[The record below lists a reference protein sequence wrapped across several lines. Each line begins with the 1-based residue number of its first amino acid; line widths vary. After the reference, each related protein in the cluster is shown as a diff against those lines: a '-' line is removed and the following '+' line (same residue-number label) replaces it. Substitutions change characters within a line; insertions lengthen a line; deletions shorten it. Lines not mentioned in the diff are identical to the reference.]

1 MIKNRY
7 VIGAITLLLVVFIAV
22 LFIVPTFQVEQ
33 PESMAK
39 TYKST
44 VFDQSKVTKVD
55 IELSDKNL
63 ASILESP
70 TDEEVVDADVTINGK
85 TVSHVGFRT
94 KGMLSLSSV
103 AAMED
108 SDRYSWKIDFDYYRS
123 EQTLDGLQKLAL
135 NNNFSD
141 ASMMREYLSYD
152 LMEDMGVPT
161 PSHSYMYVTIN
172 GEEQGLYLG
181 VETLDESFLS
191 QNFTTGNGDL
201 YKPDGTGS
209 DLKWISDDIADYT
222 GLNLKTNTKTS
233 KQSSMINMLDT
244 INNGGKLEDVV
255 DVDEMLRYFA
265 ANTALVNLDHYQGDK
280 KHNYYLYEEDGL
292 FSMLPWDYNMA
303 FGGYGAM
310 GGGMGGK
317 AKDTSAEDTQAKETT
332 EAGEAK
338 KAQMPGGGKEGGM
351 MGMGSSSF
359 INDSAINF
367 SITTPVSGATL
378 EERPLLNA
386 LLEDD
391 ENRETFNKYLKK
403 MATGFFSE
411 ETITEKVSEITS
423 MITPYVEKDPTKF
436 YTMEEYLKAT
446 TGDESIIEFSTQRAE
461 SILAQLSGELVV
473 EAETSSD
480 MGGGQEQG
488 QMQPPDVTTGEAQ
501 DKGMQPPA
509 GQDGAGPGAGGPP
522 NMGGGQNGP
531 PDMGGGMQPPGM
543 DGGPNAQ
550 SGAAGSSYSKE
561 TFIMIGISLALLIGA
576 IVFASFFKRRRS

>member
-1 MIKNRY
+1 
-7 VIGAITLLLVVFIAV
+7 
-22 LFIVPTFQVEQ
+22 
-33 PESMAK
+33 MAK

-63 ASILESP
+63 ASILENP
-70 TDEEVVDADVTINGK
+70 TDEEIVDADVTINGK

-103 AAMED
+103 ASMED

-152 LMEDMGVPT
+152 LMEEMGVPS

-181 VETLDESFLS
+181 VETLDENFLS
-191 QNFTTGNGDL
+191 QNFTTGDGDL

-209 DLKWISDDIADYT
+209 DLKWISSDIADYT

-233 KQSSMINMLDT
+233 TQSSMINMLDT

-303 FGGYGAM
+303 FGGYGT
-310 GGGMGGK
+310 MGGK
-317 AKDTSAEDTQAKETT
+317 ADLGKNETQRKDTSSDEKGTKE
-332 EAGEAK
+332 EGEAE

-351 MGMGSSSF
+351 MGIGIGSASF

-367 SITTPVSGATL
+367 SITTPVSGAAL

-386 LLEDD
+386 LLEED
-391 ENRETFNKYLKK
+391 ENRETFNKYLEE
-403 MATGFFSE
+403 MATGFFSK
-411 ETITEKVSEITS
+411 ETITEKVTEITS
-423 MITPYVEKDPTKF
+423 LITPYVEKDPTKF
-436 YTMEEYLKAT
+436 YSMEEYLKAT

-473 EAETSSD
+473 EAETSSN
-480 MGGGQEQG
+480 MGGGLEQG
-488 QMQPPDVTTGEAQ
+488 QMKPPDNTTGEAQ
-501 DKGMQPPA
+501 KGQQPPA
-509 GQDGAGPGAGGPP
+509 G
-522 NMGGGQNGP
+522 GP

-543 DGGPNAQ
+543 DGGPTKA
-550 SGAAGSSYSKE
+550 GAAGSIYSKE
-561 TFIMIGISLALLIGA
+561 TLIMIGISLALLIGA
-576 IVFASFFKRRRS
+576 IVFAHFFKRRRS

>member
-7 VIGAITLLLVVFIAV
+7 VIGAITLLLAVSIAV
-22 LFIVPTFQVEQ
+22 LFIVPTFHVQQ
-33 PESMAK
+33 PASMAK
-39 TYKST
+39 AYKSS
-44 VFDQSKVTKVD
+44 VFDQTKVTKVD

-70 TDEEVVDADVTINGK
+70 TDEEIVDADVTINGQ

-152 LMEDMGVPT
+152 LMEEMGVPA

-191 QNFTTGNGDL
+191 QNFTTGDGDL

-222 GLNLKTNTKTS
+222 GLNLKTNTKS
-233 KQSSMINMLDT
+233 SNQSSMINMLDV
-244 INNGGKLEDVV
+244 INNGGKLEEVV

-310 GGGMGGK
+310 GGK
-317 AKDTSAEDTQAKETT
+317 DRPQVKDTQTKGTT
-332 EAGEAK
+332 EEGEAE
-338 KAQMPGGGKEGGM
+338 KAQMPGGGKGGM

-391 ENRETFNKYLKK
+391 ENRETFNKYLKEI
-403 MATGFFSE
+403 ATGFFSE
-411 ETITEKVSEITS
+411 EIITEKVNEITS

-436 YTMEEYLKAT
+436 YTMEDYLKAT

-480 MGGGQEQG
+480 RGGGQEQG
-488 QMQPPDVTTGEAQ
+488 QMNPPDDSTGEAQ
-501 DKGMQPPA
+501 KKGQQPPA
-509 GQDGAGPGAGGPP
+509 GQGGAGPGAG
-522 NMGGGQNGP
+522 GP
-531 PDMGGGMQPPGM
+531 PDMGGGMQPPSM

-550 SGAAGSSYSKE
+550 AGAAGSSYSKE
-561 TFIMIGISLALLIGA
+561 TLIMIGISLVLLIGA
-576 IVFASFFKRRRS
+576 IVFAHFFKRRRSS

>member
-1 MIKNRY
+1 M
-7 VIGAITLLLVVFIAV
+7 
-22 LFIVPTFQVEQ
+22 
-33 PESMAK
+33 
-39 TYKST
+39 
-44 VFDQSKVTKVD
+44 
-55 IELSDKNL
+55 

-70 TDEEVVDADVTINGK
+70 TDEEVGDADVTINGK

-209 DLKWISDDIADYT
+209 DLKWISDEIADYT

-303 FGGYGAM
+303 FGGYG
-310 GGGMGGK
+310 GMGGK
-317 AKDTSAEDTQAKETT
+317 AKYTSAEDTQAKETT

-338 KAQMPGGGKEGGM
+338 KAQMPGRGKEGGM
-351 MGMGSSSF
+351 MGMGS
-359 INDSAINF
+359 
-367 SITTPVSGATL
+367 
-378 EERPLLNA
+378 
-386 LLEDD
+386 
-391 ENRETFNKYLKK
+391 
-403 MATGFFSE
+403 
-411 ETITEKVSEITS
+411 
-423 MITPYVEKDPTKF
+423 
-436 YTMEEYLKAT
+436 
-446 TGDESIIEFSTQRAE
+446 
-461 SILAQLSGELVV
+461 
-473 EAETSSD
+473 
-480 MGGGQEQG
+480 
-488 QMQPPDVTTGEAQ
+488 
-501 DKGMQPPA
+501 
-509 GQDGAGPGAGGPP
+509 
-522 NMGGGQNGP
+522 
-531 PDMGGGMQPPGM
+531 
-543 DGGPNAQ
+543 
-550 SGAAGSSYSKE
+550 
-561 TFIMIGISLALLIGA
+561 
-576 IVFASFFKRRRS
+576 

>member
-1 MIKNRY
+1 
-7 VIGAITLLLVVFIAV
+7 
-22 LFIVPTFQVEQ
+22 
-33 PESMAK
+33 
-39 TYKST
+39 
-44 VFDQSKVTKVD
+44 
-55 IELSDKNL
+55 
-63 ASILESP
+63 
-70 TDEEVVDADVTINGK
+70 
-85 TVSHVGFRT
+85 
-94 KGMLSLSSV
+94 
-103 AAMED
+103 
-108 SDRYSWKIDFDYYRS
+108 
-123 EQTLDGLQKLAL
+123 
-135 NNNFSD
+135 
-141 ASMMREYLSYD
+141 
-152 LMEDMGVPT
+152 
-161 PSHSYMYVTIN
+161 
-172 GEEQGLYLG
+172 
-181 VETLDESFLS
+181 
-191 QNFTTGNGDL
+191 
-201 YKPDGTGS
+201 
-209 DLKWISDDIADYT
+209 
-222 GLNLKTNTKTS
+222 
-233 KQSSMINMLDT
+233 
-244 INNGGKLEDVV
+244 
-255 DVDEMLRYFA
+255 
-265 ANTALVNLDHYQGDK
+265 
-280 KHNYYLYEEDGL
+280 
-292 FSMLPWDYNMA
+292 
-303 FGGYGAM
+303 
-310 GGGMGGK
+310 
-317 AKDTSAEDTQAKETT
+317 
-332 EAGEAK
+332 
-338 KAQMPGGGKEGGM
+338 MPGGGKEGGM

>member
-7 VIGAITLLLVVFIAV
+7 VIGAITLLLAVFIAV
-22 LFIVPTFQVEQ
+22 LFIVPTFHVDQ

-39 TYKST
+39 SYKST
-44 VFDQSKVTKVD
+44 VFDQTKVTKVD

-70 TDEEVVDADVTINGK
+70 TDEEVVDADVTINGQ

-152 LMEDMGVPT
+152 LMEEMGVPT

-191 QNFTTGNGDL
+191 QNFTTGDGDL

-222 GLNLKTNTKTS
+222 GLNLKTNTKS
-233 KQSSMINMLDT
+233 SNQSSMINMLDV

-310 GGGMGGK
+310 GGK
-317 AKDTSAEDTQAKETT
+317 DKPQAKDTQTKGTT
-332 EAGEAK
+332 EEGEAE
-338 KAQMPGGGKEGGM
+338 KAQMPGGGKGGM

-391 ENRETFNKYLKK
+391 ENRETFNKYLEE

-411 ETITEKVSEITS
+411 ETITEKVSKITS

-436 YTMEEYLKAT
+436 YTMEDYLKAT

-480 MGGGQEQG
+480 RGDGQKQG
-488 QMQPPDVTTGEAQ
+488 QMQPPDDTTGEDS
-501 DKGMQPPA
+501 DKGIQPPA
-509 GQDGAGPGAGGPP
+509 GLGGAGPGAGGPP
-522 NMGGGQNGP
+522 NMSGGQNGP
-531 PDMGGGMQPPGM
+531 PDMGGGIQPPGM

-550 SGAAGSSYSKE
+550 TGAAGSSYSKE
-561 TFIMIGISLALLIGA
+561 TLIMIGISLVLLIGA
-576 IVFASFFKRRRS
+576 IVFAHFFKRRRSS